1 MKTERLSEDFFNRT
15 FQPPMHNVTDT
26 AEEII
31 DIWPYI
37 DAIPPEDL
45 EGFTLR
51 DVAYVYLTPD
61 GSYLHVLIATEDKNV
76 VLVVVIETSTPKIY
90 GHHLLDL
97 VKLYG
102 LDEEAE

>member
-1 MKTERLSEDFFNRT
+1 M
-15 FQPPMHNVTDT
+15 QNVTDT
-26 AEEII
+26 AEEIV
-31 DIWPYI
+31 DIWPYV
-37 DAIPPEDL
+37 DAIPQEDL

-51 DVAYVYLTPD
+51 DVAYVYLNPD
-61 GSYLHVLIATEDKNV
+61 GNYLHVLIATEDKNV